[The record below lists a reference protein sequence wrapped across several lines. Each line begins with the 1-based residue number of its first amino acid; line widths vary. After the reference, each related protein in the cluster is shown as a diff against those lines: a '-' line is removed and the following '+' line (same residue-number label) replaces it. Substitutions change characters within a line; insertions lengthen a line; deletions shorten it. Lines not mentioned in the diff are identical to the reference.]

1 MDYSFGIAICDNV
14 TRIYFYLFFKCPPDI
29 KTSSQLFLKTRLK
42 VLNQKWLSGILLRS
56 GRFSRTALF
65 TQDVTCALNL
75 MAFKAVACGLIIK
88 L

>member
-1 MDYSFGIAICDNV
+1 MDYSPGIAICDNV
-14 TRIYFYLFFKCPPDI
+14 TRNSYFYLFFKCPPDI

-75 MAFKAVACGLIIK
+75 MTFKAVAFVPAA
-88 L
+88 